1 MLFIIIGSISI
12 VALCIFL
19 VWLSEEIPC
28 RNIIKNLYQFSQPLT
43 FTFKGV
49 DFTVSKREL
58 YSDFNV
64 CITEVCINDEAVLKA
79 YKLETLWLKH
89 RYIRYSSDR
98 SEMEVQEILKQARK
112 VYDKNLSKECKE
124 KWQSKSYFNEVDM
137 KELLEELKKK
147 VEEK

>member
-12 VALCIFL
+12 VALSIFL

-28 RNIIKNLYQFSQPLT
+28 RNIIENLYQFSQPLT

-64 CITEVCINDEAVLKA
+64 CITEVLINDEAVLKA
-79 YKLETLWLKH
+79 YKLNKH
-89 RYIRYSSDR
+89 RYINYSRDR
-98 SEMEVQEILKQARK
+98 SEMEVKEILKQARK

>member
-12 VALCIFL
+12 VALSIFL

-28 RNIIKNLYQFSQPLT
+28 RNIIENLYQFSQPLT

-64 CITEVCINDEAVLKA
+64 CITEVLINDEAVLQA
-79 YKLETLWLKH
+79 YKLTKH
-89 RYIRYSSDR
+89 RYINYSRDR
-98 SEMEVQEILKQARK
+98 SEMEVKEILKQARK

-124 KWQSKSYFNEVDM
+124 KWQSKSYF
-137 KELLEELKKK
+137 KEENK
-147 VEEK
+147 

>member
-12 VALCIFL
+12 VALSIFL
-19 VWLSEEIPC
+19 VWLSEEIP
-28 RNIIKNLYQFSQPLT
+28 RKNIIENLYQFSQPLT

-64 CITEVCINDEAVLKA
+64 CITEVLINDEAVLKA
-79 YKLETLWLKH
+79 YKLNKH
-89 RYIRYSSDR
+89 RYINYSRDR
-98 SEMEVQEILKQARK
+98 SEMEVKEILKQARK

-137 KELLEELKKK
+137 KECLEELKKK
-147 VEEK
+147 VEEQ

>member
-12 VALCIFL
+12 VALSIFL

-28 RNIIKNLYQFSQPLT
+28 RNIIENLYQFSQPLI
-43 FTFKGV
+43 FTFKDV

-64 CITEVCINDEAVLKA
+64 CITEVLINDEAVLKA
-79 YKLETLWLKH
+79 YTLEKLFIKH

-98 SEMEVQEILKQARK
+98 SEMEVEKILKQARK
-112 VYDKNLSKECKE
+112 IYCNNLSKKCKE
-124 KWQSKSYFNEVDM
+124 EWQFKSYF
-137 KELLEELKKK
+137 KE
-147 VEEK
+147 